1 MVRLS
6 DAGLSVPQVARH
18 LQANDKTV
26 RQWVKRF
33 LEEGF
38 EALLDQPHLGRPSQL
53 TPQRLEAV
61 RALLSQGGRTWSAG
75 QLADWLAEHH
85 GVRFH
90 PQHLGRL
97 LKQANV
103 SYKRTQ
109 RTLKH
114 KRDPRAV
121 AEKEADLRTLEKGE
135 TPGVWMSAT

>member
-6 DAGLSVPQVARH
+6 DAGLSVPQIARH

-38 EALLDQPHLGRPSQL
+38 EALSDQPHLGRPSRL
-53 TPQRLEAV
+53 TPQRLETV

-75 QLADWLAEHH
+75 QLADWLAEQH
-85 GVRFH
+85 GVRFN

-97 LKQANV
+97 LKRANV

-114 KRDPRAV
+114 KQDPQAV
-121 AEKEADLRTLEKGE
+121 AEKQADLQTLEKGE
-135 TPGVWMSAT
+135 TWGVWTSAI